1 MDLDGQERIQRV
13 VDQNGGEDLVV
24 VVGPP
29 DAETSAMYA
38 ETVTRGD
45 PTYAGPLAGVSL
57 GLPVFHMLEE
67 AIKEAIPEDVWAAE
81 IGAMEFALDAEA
93 IRASMQAV
101 RDGGWEYTGRGS
113 AGA

>member
-13 VDQNGGEDLVV
+13 VDQFGSDGLIV

-29 DAETSAMYA
+29 DAETSALYA

-57 GLPVFHMLEE
+57 GLPVFHILEE
-67 AIKEAIPEDVWAAE
+67 EIRAAIPVETYAAE
-81 IGAMEFALDAEA
+81 VGAMEFALDVET
-93 IRASMQAV
+93 IRASMQSV
-101 RDGGWEYTGRGS
+101 RAGDWTYVEPEYEEE
-113 AGA
+113 

>member
-13 VDQNGGEDLVV
+13 VDQYGVDALVV

-29 DAETSAMYA
+29 DAETSALYA

-57 GLPVFHMLEE
+57 GLPVFHILEDE
-67 AIKEAIPEDVWAAE
+67 IRTAIPAAIFAAE
-81 IGAMEFALDAEA
+81 VGEMELALDSDL
-93 IRASMQAV
+93 IRSSMQRV
-101 RDGGWEYTGRGS
+101 RAGEWTYTEPDYEDE
-113 AGA
+113 

>member
-13 VDQNGGEDLVV
+13 VDRYCGEALMV

-67 AIKEAIPEDVWAAE
+67 EIKQAVPDDVWSAE
-81 IGAMEFALDAEA
+81 VGAMEFALDAEA
-93 IRASMQAV
+93 ICASMQAV
-101 RDGGWEYTGRGS
+101 RTGDWAYTGRH
-113 AGA
+113 ATPE

>member
-13 VDQNGGEDLVV
+13 VDQHGAEGLVV

-29 DAETSAMYA
+29 DAETSALYA

-57 GLPVFHMLEE
+57 GLPVFHILEE
-67 AIKEAIPEDVWAAE
+67 EIKQAIPVDVYAAE
-81 IGAMEFALDAEA
+81 VGSMELALDADT
-93 IRASMQAV
+93 IRTSMQSV
-101 RDGGWEYTGRGS
+101 R
-113 AGA
+113 AGEWSYVEPDYDDE

>member
-13 VDQNGGEDLVV
+13 VEQYGADALVV

-29 DAETSAMYA
+29 DAETSALYA

-57 GLPVFHMLEE
+57 GLPVFHVLEE
-67 AIKEAIPEDVWAAE
+67 AIKQAVPSEVYETEV
-81 IGAMEFALDAEA
+81 GSMELALDADT

-101 RDGGWEYTGRGS
+101 RSGEWTYAEPDYEDD
-113 AGA
+113 